1 MGYDILMGEVEKLF
15 LGEMIG
21 RFYIVQVFV
30 KKGYFFIIKEVFEKF
45 LGFGKFVY
53 VKKDKLK
60 FQEVIEVIKKVG
72 GFVILVY
79 FYKYLYLDEGSENV
93 FLELKEYG
101 FDGFEVFYLD
111 YS

>member
-1 MGYDILMGEVEKLF
+1 MFERFRKERNFKIIEKFRKMGYDILMGEVEKLF

-60 FQEVIEVIKKVG
+60 F
-72 GFVILVY
+72 
-79 FYKYLYLDEGSENV
+79 
-93 FLELKEYG
+93 
-101 FDGFEVFYLD
+101 
-111 YS
+111 